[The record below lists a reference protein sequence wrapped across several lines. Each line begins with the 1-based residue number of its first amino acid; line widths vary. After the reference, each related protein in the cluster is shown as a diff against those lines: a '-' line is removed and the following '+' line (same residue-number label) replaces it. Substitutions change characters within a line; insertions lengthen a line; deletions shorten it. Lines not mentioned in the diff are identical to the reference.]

1 LRDRAAAIYSSL
13 VPPTAWMGLLTVR
26 ASCELGVLAAEHEA
40 TEEVGE
46 PFRHVLEMVADSG
59 QGG

>member
-1 LRDRAAAIYSSL
+1 
-13 VPPTAWMGLLTVR
+13 MGLLTVR